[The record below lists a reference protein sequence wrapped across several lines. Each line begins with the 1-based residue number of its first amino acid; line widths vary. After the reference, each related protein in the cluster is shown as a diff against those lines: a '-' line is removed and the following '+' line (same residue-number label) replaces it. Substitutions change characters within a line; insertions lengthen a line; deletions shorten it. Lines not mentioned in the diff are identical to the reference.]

1 MTLAKI
7 RAICLK
13 FPETTERIQWGD
25 NLVFKVCG
33 KIFAIASTD
42 LPGTP
47 LSFKCSDED
56 FAELIEQEG
65 IIPAPYLARAK
76 WVYLEKS
83 DILTPTELARR
94 LRISYDLVV
103 ARLPRK
109 DSSRLRAETAR
120 GTRRRTAPSLDK
132 KIGKN

>member
-42 LPGTP
+42 QPEIP

-83 DILTPTELARR
+83 DILTPAELARR

-109 DSSRLRAETAR
+109 DSSRLRAETAH
-120 GTRRRTAPSLDK
+120 GTRRRSAAS
-132 KIGKN
+132 KN

>member
-42 LPGTP
+42 QPEIP
-47 LSFKCSDED
+47 ISFKCSDED

-65 IIPAPYLARAK
+65 IIPAPYLART
-76 WVYLEKS
+76 KS
-83 DILTPTELARR
+83 IFSSKNEPEL
-94 LRISYDLVV
+94 
-103 ARLPRK
+103 K
-109 DSSRLRAETAR
+109 KFSR
-120 GTRRRTAPSLDK
+120 
-132 KIGKN
+132 